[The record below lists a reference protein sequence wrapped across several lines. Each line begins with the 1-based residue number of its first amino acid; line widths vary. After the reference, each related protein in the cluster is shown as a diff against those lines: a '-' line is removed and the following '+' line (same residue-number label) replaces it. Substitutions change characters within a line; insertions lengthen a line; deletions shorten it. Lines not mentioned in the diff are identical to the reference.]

1 MAESTSGQDKAN
13 PVNWL
18 ATRVGKV
25 AARAHLGFSLLVEQ
39 EKFLFLPTQ

>member
-13 PVNWL
+13 PFNWL

-39 EKFLFLPTQ
+39 EKVLFLLTQ

>member
-1 MAESTSGQDKAN
+1 MAESTSRQDKAN

-18 ATRVGKV
+18 ATHVGKV

-39 EKFLFLPTQ
+39 EKVLFLPTQ

>member
-39 EKFLFLPTQ
+39 EKVLFLPTQ